1 VINIKKILIITIISL
16 FYLTKSNA
24 EIKDYLF
31 ATIGDKAI
39 THSDIV
45 KEIKIIL
52 ILSGQSFSENMRE
65 ELESV
70 AIRSAV
76 ERTVKEIEIEK
87 FESLK
92 ANETD
97 LDAELNRL
105 AGNLD
110 MDLDTLKS
118 IFIANGIDFE
128 NVIDQTRTEL
138 LWNGLIFEL
147 YKNRLS
153 INIDE
158 IDDQLKLIGK
168 KKEINEYLLSEILIK
183 SVPKEEM
190 ESKIEDIKNK
200 IKTEGFEKVAINLSI
215 SETSSKNGDMGW
227 VSENVI
233 SENLKSIIKS
243 IAPGIVSE
251 PILLPM
257 GILFLKVR
265 DKRKIKKNTN
275 IEEAKNQLVKNE
287 KIKILRMHSLSHFD
301 KLQRSISIKYYD

>member
-1 VINIKKILIITIISL
+1 MINIKKILIITIISL

-31 ATIGDKAI
+31 ATVGNKAI

-45 KEIKIIL
+45 REIKIIL
-52 ILSGQSFSENMRE
+52 ILSGKSFSEEMRE

-70 AIRSAV
+70 AIRSSV
-76 ERTVKEIEIEK
+76 ERSIKEIEVEK
-87 FESLK
+87 YKSLE

-97 LDAELNRL
+97 INNELNRL
-105 AGNLD
+105 AENIN

-128 NVIDQTRTEL
+128 NVINQTRTEF
-138 LWNGLIFEL
+138 LWNGLIFEI

-158 IDDQLKLIGK
+158 IDEQLKLIEL

-200 IKTEGFEKVAINLSI
+200 IKTEGFEKVALNLSI

-227 VSENVI
+227 VSENAI
-233 SENLKSIIKS
+233 SENLKSKIINTS
-243 IAPGIVSE
+243 PGNVTE
-251 PILLPM
+251 PILLPV

-265 DKRKIKKNTN
+265 DKRKIEKNTN
-275 IEEAKNQLVKNE
+275 LEEVKDKLVKNE
-287 KIKILRMHSLSHFD
+287 KVKILKMHSLSHFD
-301 KLQRSISIKYYD
+301 KLKRSISIKYY

>member
-1 VINIKKILIITIISL
+1 MINIKKIFIITIISL

-31 ATIGDKAI
+31 ATVGNKAI

-45 KEIKIIL
+45 REIKIIL
-52 ILSGQSFSENMRE
+52 ILSGKSFSEEMRE

-70 AIRSAV
+70 AIRSTV
-76 ERTVKEIEIEK
+76 ERSIKEIEVEK
-87 FESLK
+87 YESLK

-97 LDAELNRL
+97 INNELNRL
-105 AGNLD
+105 AENIN

-128 NVIDQTRTEL
+128 NVINQTRTEF
-138 LWNGLIFEL
+138 LWNGLIFEI

-158 IDDQLKLIGK
+158 IDEQLKLIQL

-183 SVPKEEM
+183 SVQKEEM

-200 IKTEGFEKVAINLSI
+200 IKTEGFEKVALNLSI

-227 VSENVI
+227 VSENAI
-233 SENLKSIIKS
+233 SENLKSKIINTS
-243 IAPGIVSE
+243 PGNVTE
-251 PILLPM
+251 PILLPV

-265 DKRKIKKNTN
+265 DKRKIEKNTN
-275 IEEAKNQLVKNE
+275 LEEVKDKLVKNE
-287 KIKILRMHSLSHFD
+287 KVKILKMHSLSHFD
-301 KLQRSISIKYYD
+301 KLKRSISIKYY

>member
-1 VINIKKILIITIISL
+1 MINIKKILIITIISL

-31 ATIGDKAI
+31 ATVGNKAI

-45 KEIKIIL
+45 REIKIIL
-52 ILSGQSFSENMRE
+52 ILSGKSFSEEMRE

-70 AIRSAV
+70 AIRSTV
-76 ERTVKEIEIEK
+76 ERSIKEIEVEK
-87 FESLK
+87 YESLK

-97 LDAELNRL
+97 INNELNRL
-105 AGNLD
+105 AENIN

-128 NVIDQTRTEL
+128 NVINQTRTEF
-138 LWNGLIFEL
+138 LWNGLIFEI

-158 IDDQLKLIGK
+158 IDEQLKLIEL

-183 SVPKEEM
+183 SVQKEEM

-200 IKTEGFEKVAINLSI
+200 IKTEGFEKVALNLSI

-227 VSENVI
+227 VSENAI
-233 SENLKSIIKS
+233 SENLKSKIINTS
-243 IAPGIVSE
+243 PGNVTE
-251 PILLPM
+251 PILLPV

-265 DKRKIKKNTN
+265 DKRKIEKNTN
-275 IEEAKNQLVKNE
+275 LEEVKDKLVKNE
-287 KIKILRMHSLSHFD
+287 KVKILKMHSLSHFD
-301 KLQRSISIKYYD
+301 KLKRSISIKYY

>member
-1 VINIKKILIITIISL
+1 MINIKKIFIIIIISL

-31 ATIGDKAI
+31 ATVGNKAI

-45 KEIKIIL
+45 REIKIIL
-52 ILSGQSFSENMRE
+52 ILSGKSFSEEMRE

-70 AIRSAV
+70 AIRSTI
-76 ERTVKEIEIEK
+76 ERTIKEIEVEK
-87 FESLK
+87 YKSLE

-97 LDAELNRL
+97 INNELNRL
-105 AGNLD
+105 AENLNI
-110 MDLDTLKS
+110 DLDTLKS

-128 NVIDQTRTEL
+128 NVMDQTRTEF
-138 LWNGLIFEL
+138 LWNGLIFEI

-158 IDDQLKLIGK
+158 IDEQLRLIQE

-200 IKTEGFEKVAINLSI
+200 IKTEGFEKVALNLSI

-227 VSENVI
+227 VSENSI
-233 SENLKSIIKS
+233 SENLKSKIINTS
-243 IAPGIVSE
+243 SGNVTDAIPLSV
-251 PILLPM
+251 
-257 GILFLKVR
+257 GILFIKVVTVVLKELLLG
-265 DKRKIKKNTN
+265 KI
-275 IEEAKNQLVKNE
+275 
-287 KIKILRMHSLSHFD
+287 
-301 KLQRSISIKYYD
+301 IS

>member
-1 VINIKKILIITIISL
+1 MINIKKILIITIISL

-31 ATIGDKAI
+31 ATVGNKAI

-45 KEIKIIL
+45 REIKIIL
-52 ILSGQSFSENMRE
+52 ILSGKSFSEEMRE

-70 AIRSAV
+70 AIRSSV
-76 ERTVKEIEIEK
+76 ERSIKEIEVEK
-87 FESLK
+87 YKSLE

-97 LDAELNRL
+97 INNELNRL
-105 AGNLD
+105 AENIN

-128 NVIDQTRTEL
+128 NVINQTRTEF
-138 LWNGLIFEL
+138 LWNGLIFEI

-158 IDDQLKLIGK
+158 IDEQLKLIEL

-200 IKTEGFEKVAINLSI
+200 IKTEGFEKVALNLSI
-215 SETSSKNGDMGW
+215 SETSPKNGDMGW
-227 VSENVI
+227 VSENAI
-233 SENLKSIIKS
+233 SENLKSKIINTS
-243 IAPGIVSE
+243 PGNVTE
-251 PILLPM
+251 PILLPV

-265 DKRKIKKNTN
+265 DKRKIEKNTN
-275 IEEAKNQLVKNE
+275 LEEVKDKLVKNE
-287 KIKILRMHSLSHFD
+287 KVKILKMHSLSHFD
-301 KLQRSISIKYYD
+301 KLKRSISIKYY

>member
-1 VINIKKILIITIISL
+1 MINIKKIFIITIISL

-31 ATIGDKAI
+31 ATVGNKAI

-45 KEIKIIL
+45 REIKIIL
-52 ILSGQSFSENMRE
+52 ILSGKSFSEEMRE

-70 AIRSAV
+70 AIRSTV
-76 ERTVKEIEIEK
+76 ERSIKEIEVEK
-87 FESLK
+87 YESLK

-97 LDAELNRL
+97 INNELNRL
-105 AGNLD
+105 AENIN

-128 NVIDQTRTEL
+128 NVINQTRTEF
-138 LWNGLIFEL
+138 LWNGLIFEI

-158 IDDQLKLIGK
+158 IDEQLKLIEL

-200 IKTEGFEKVAINLSI
+200 IKTEGFEKVALNLSI
-215 SETSSKNGDMGW
+215 SETSPKNGDMGW
-227 VSENVI
+227 VSENAI
-233 SENLKSIIKS
+233 SENLKSKIINTS
-243 IAPGIVSE
+243 PGNVTE
-251 PILLPM
+251 PILLPV

-265 DKRKIKKNTN
+265 DKRKIEKNTN
-275 IEEAKNQLVKNE
+275 LEEVKDKLVKNE
-287 KIKILRMHSLSHFD
+287 KVKILKMHSLSHFD
-301 KLQRSISIKYYD
+301 KLKRSISIKYY

>member
-1 VINIKKILIITIISL
+1 MINIKKILIITIISL

-31 ATIGDKAI
+31 ATVGNKAI

-45 KEIKIIL
+45 REIKIIL
-52 ILSGQSFSENMRE
+52 ILSGKSFSEEMRE

-70 AIRSAV
+70 AIRSSV
-76 ERTVKEIEIEK
+76 ERSIKEIEVEK
-87 FESLK
+87 YKSLE

-97 LDAELNRL
+97 INNELNRL
-105 AGNLD
+105 AENIN

-128 NVIDQTRTEL
+128 NVINQTRTEL
-138 LWNGLIFEL
+138 LWNGLIFEI

-158 IDDQLKLIGK
+158 IDEQLKLIQL

-183 SVPKEEM
+183 SVQKEEM

-200 IKTEGFEKVAINLSI
+200 IKTEGFEKVALNLSI

-227 VSENVI
+227 VSENAI
-233 SENLKSIIKS
+233 SENLKSKIINIS
-243 IAPGIVSE
+243 PGNVTE
-251 PILLPM
+251 PILLPV

-265 DKRKIKKNTN
+265 DKRKIEKNTN
-275 IEEAKNQLVKNE
+275 LEEVKDKLVKNE
-287 KIKILRMHSLSHFD
+287 KIKILKMHSLSHFD
-301 KLQRSISIKYYD
+301 KLKRSISIKYY

>member
-1 VINIKKILIITIISL
+1 MINIKKIFIITIISL

-31 ATIGDKAI
+31 ATVGNKAI

-45 KEIKIIL
+45 REIKIIL
-52 ILSGQSFSENMRE
+52 ILSGKSFSEEMRE

-70 AIRSAV
+70 AIRSSV
-76 ERTVKEIEIEK
+76 ERSIKEIEVEK
-87 FESLK
+87 YKSLE

-97 LDAELNRL
+97 INNELNRL
-105 AGNLD
+105 AENIN

-128 NVIDQTRTEL
+128 NVINQTRTEL
-138 LWNGLIFEL
+138 LWNGLIFEI

-158 IDDQLKLIGK
+158 IDEQLKLIQL

-183 SVPKEEM
+183 SVQKEEM

-200 IKTEGFEKVAINLSI
+200 IKTEGFEKVALNLSI
-215 SETSSKNGDMGW
+215 SETSPKNGDMGW
-227 VSENVI
+227 VSENAI
-233 SENLKSIIKS
+233 SENLKSKIINTS
-243 IAPGIVSE
+243 PGNVTE
-251 PILLPM
+251 PILLPV

-265 DKRKIKKNTN
+265 DKRKIEKNTN
-275 IEEAKNQLVKNE
+275 LEEVKDKLVKNE
-287 KIKILRMHSLSHFD
+287 KVKILKMHSLSHFD
-301 KLQRSISIKYYD
+301 KLKRSISIKYY